1 VGFIAFLSNNNIMEY
16 IIDVKNLFINI
27 EQGASIRDLT
37 NFEIQAL
44 ADYVITEGMNY
55 DLLPDGLKF
64 KTSFATECRN
74 RGVILPDIVMYY
86 CFN

>member
-1 VGFIAFLSNNNIMEY
+1 MEY

-44 ADYVITEGMNY
+44 ADYVITEGINY

>member
-1 VGFIAFLSNNNIMEY
+1 MEY
-16 IIDVKNLFINI
+16 IIDTKNLFINI
-27 EQGASIRDLT
+27 EQGASTRDLT
-37 NFEIQAL
+37 DFEVQAL
-44 ADYVITEGMNY
+44 ADYVITEGMKY

-64 KTSFATECRN
+64 KTRFATECRN

>member
-1 VGFIAFLSNNNIMEY
+1 MEY
-16 IIDVKNLFINI
+16 IIDTKNLFINI
-27 EQGASIRDLT
+27 EQGASTRDLT
-37 NFEIQAL
+37 DFEVRAL
-44 ADYVITEGMNY
+44 ADYVITEGMKY

>member
-1 VGFIAFLSNNNIMEY
+1 MAWRSAVPI
-16 IIDVKNLFINI
+16 I

-44 ADYVITEGMNY
+44 ADYVITEGINY